1 MRNTSYT
8 NALPNNAI
16 SRFYK
21 FGANTN
27 PFTGVLKINYAE
39 SELNSLPEGNLRIFY
54 HNGFAWNLDA
64 NGSNNAS
71 SNFVLSSTLS
81 NIILNEL
88 TVSVNVAPIL
98 PVTGL
103 KLNGYATATANL
115 LNWNVFNEREMNDYT
130 IERSLDGLHF
140 NTIGNQPAIVSASGN
155 NSYNYTDNNPLN
167 GLNYY
172 RIKGNSNN
180 GQIQFSNII
189 TIRFG
194 SKQPTLLVAP
204 NPVEYHLL
212 SLKVVQLKKG
222 VYTLQISDAIGRL
235 VSKRLLF
242 YDGVSGT
249 IKTSLPQTIKSG
261 VYYVKLIGEGSEFT
275 ENFIIQ

>member
-1 MRNTSYT
+1 MTSNATPCLTGSPATSNTLT
-8 NALPNNAI
+8 I
-16 SRFYK
+16 
-21 FGANTN
+21 NT
-27 PFTGVLKINYAE
+27 PL
-39 SELNSLPEGNLRIFY
+39 
-54 HNGFAWNLDA
+54 
-64 NGSNNAS
+64 
-71 SNFVLSSTLS
+71 
-81 NIILNEL
+81 
-88 TVSVNVAPIL
+88 PIL

-103 KLNGYATATANL
+103 KLNGNATATANL
-115 LNWNVFNEREMNDYT
+115 LNWYAYNEREMNDYT
-130 IERSLDGLHF
+130 IERSLDGLIF

-180 GQIQFSNII
+180 GQIQFSNIT

-194 SKQPTLLVAP
+194 SKQPMLLVAP

-222 VYTLQISDAIGRL
+222 VYNLKISDVLGRL
-235 VSKRLLF
+235 ISKRLLL
-242 YDGVSGT
+242 YDGVSGA
-249 IKTSLPQTIKSG
+249 IKTSLPQTIKAG

-275 ENFIIQ
+275 EKFIIQ